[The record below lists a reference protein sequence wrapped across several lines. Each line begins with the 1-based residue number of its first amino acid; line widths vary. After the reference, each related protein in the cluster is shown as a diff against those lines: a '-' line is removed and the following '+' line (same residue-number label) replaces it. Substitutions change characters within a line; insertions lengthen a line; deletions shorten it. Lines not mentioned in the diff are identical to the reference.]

1 MGNLGTVLVETWR
14 CWDHRGGQAVAHYY
28 IQDHQGNIRR
38 IIGTG
43 F

>member
-28 IQDHQGNIRR
+28 IQDHHRIR
-38 IIGTG
+38 GTG